1 MRCRY
6 CNIALA
12 PLRSLADG
20 EFCCDDHRVAF
31 HQPSGTAEPGE
42 APPEAPQEAESI
54 AEPVANAVPVT
65 PLGLLIPEPAPE
77 HIPEPEVSAAIQM
90 LRLRFA
96 PPPPITAP
104 SEAPTDEPAIAPPA
118 AELAFA
124 NALDLPAVPEPA
136 LEQAIELPA
145 DYEEAPG
152 DPTYEE
158 AEDPAE
164 QPEPAHSWRGA
175 TISWQWI
182 RTAWKTAPRD
192 LKLVT
197 VALPILAAIAVTGS
211 FPKVPIKTVAPTQ
224 VAQVQKVVNEQ
235 WKNLN
240 QTISNRAAIAY
251 ADDFR
256 SGLDAWQSRSNLTTS
271 WSYDAAGFV
280 RPGPLALFKPTLD
293 MADYRFEF
301 LGEIDQKA
309 IGWVFRAEDLKNYY
323 AMKLVVV
330 KPGPLPLVDMVRY
343 AVIDGKEGPQIRKP
357 LPMTV
362 RTDMLY
368 RLMVDVRGADFTVM
382 AQGQVVD
389 FWTDH
394 RLQHGG
400 VGFFSGRGER
410 ARLRWVEV
418 SHQYDALGRV
428 CAYLAPYGLEGRNG
442 SFN

>member
-6 CNIALA
+6 CNTALA
-12 PLRSLADG
+12 PLRSIADG
-20 EFCCDDHRVAF
+20 EFCCDDHRDAF
-31 HQPSGTAEPGE
+31 QQQPSSTPELGE
-42 APPEAPQEAESI
+42 APPEAPQQVEAI
-54 AEPVANAVPVT
+54 AEPVAHAVHVT
-65 PLGLLIPEPAPE
+65 PIGPLVAERTG
-77 HIPEPEVSAAIQM
+77 EPEVSAAIQM

-96 PPPPITAP
+96 PSPPSIPEPIAQI
-104 SEAPTDEPAIAPPA
+104 EEPAIATPEPS
-118 AELAFA
+118 
-124 NALDLPAVPEPA
+124 AVPEPA
-136 LEQAIELPA
+136 LAQALEVEPKPAAFEDATPEQP
-145 DYEEAPG
+145 YEDAL
-152 DPTYEE
+152 E

-164 QPEPAHSWRGA
+164 QPETANSWRGA
-175 TISWQWI
+175 TISWRWI

-197 VALPILAAIAVTGS
+197 VALPLLAAIAVTGS
-211 FPKVPIKTVAPTQ
+211 FPKVPITTVAPTQ

-293 MADYRFEF
+293 LADYRFEF

-343 AVIDGKEGPQIRKP
+343 AVINGKEGPQVHKP

-362 RTDMLY
+362 RSDMLY

>member
-1 MRCRY
+1 METEIGLMRCRY

-31 HQPSGTAEPGE
+31 SAQQTE
-42 APPEAPQEAESI
+42 PQEAV
-54 AEPVANAVPVT
+54 AEPIVAVRPVE
-65 PLGLLIPEPAPE
+65 PEPDVAPASQ
-77 HIPEPEVSAAIQM
+77 PEPEVPAALQM
-90 LRLRFA
+90 IRLKFA
-96 PPPPITAP
+96 PPSSAAPPVRQRPP
-104 SEAPTDEPAIAPPA
+104 SPTEIAFLKEPELPEAPEPVLEPLEPVGQEFEAASGDPVYEEPVYEAPVYDEPAASPHAARDIAA
-118 AELAFA
+118 
-124 NALDLPAVPEPA
+124 
-136 LEQAIELPA
+136 
-145 DYEEAPG
+145 
-152 DPTYEE
+152 
-158 AEDPAE
+158 
-164 QPEPAHSWRGA
+164 SWKWVR
-175 TISWQWI
+175 S
-182 RTAWKTAPRD
+182 AWKGAPRD
-192 LKLVT
+192 LKVVT
-197 VALPILAAIAVTGS
+197 LLLPILAALAIPGS
-211 FPKVPIKTVAPTQ
+211 FPRVPIKTAAPER
-224 VAQVQKVVNEQ
+224 VVEMQKAVDEQ
-235 WKNLN
+235 WKNVA

-280 RPGPLALFKPTLD
+280 RPGPLALFKPSLD
-293 MADYRFEF
+293 LADYRVEF
-301 LGEIDQKA
+301 LGEIDQRA
-309 IGWVFRAEDLKNYY
+309 MGWVFRAEDLKNYY

-330 KPGPLPLVDMVRY
+330 KPGPLPLVDLVRY
-343 AVIDGKEGPQIRKP
+343 AVIDGKEGPQIHKP

-362 RTDMLY
+362 RADMLY
-368 RLMVDVRGADFTVM
+368 RVMVDVRGADFTVM

-400 VGFFSGRGER
+400 VGFFSNRGER

-428 CAYLAPYGLEGRNG
+428 CAYLAPFGMEGRNG